1 MAPSAREQ
9 DSAEVIVV
17 GAGPAGSTVAAALAR
32 RGRDVL
38 LLDRCHFPRDKP
50 CGEFVNPAGAAILQ
64 ELGTLDLLP
73 RTAWRPLRGLLLR
86 DAEDEAVELEYPGD
100 PPPRALS
107 LRRRDLDAALV
118 QQALAAG

>member
-9 DSAEVIVV
+9 ESAEVIVV
-17 GAGPAGSTVAAALAR
+17 GAGPAGSTLAGALAS

-50 CGEFVNPAGAAILQ
+50 CGEFVNPTGAAILQ
-64 ELGTLDLLP
+64 ELGTLALLP
-73 RTAWRPLRGLLLR
+73 RSAWRPLRGLLLR
-86 DAEDEAVELEYPGD
+86 DAEGEAVQLDYPGD

-107 LRRRDLDAALV
+107 FR
-118 QQALAAG
+118 